1 MNPPSLDL
9 VLPCYNPQPGWA
21 QRVIQSYA
29 VVAAA
34 LRREPGLILV
44 NDGSSF
50 GVTADDLRALNEAI
64 PRFQYLENE
73 RNRGK
78 GFTLRAGV
86 MLASADYIVYTDI
99 DFPYTE
105 ESLLGVHAAL
115 KGGAQVAAGVKD
127 EAYYQGVPA
136 LRRLI
141 SRVLRLMI
149 RSLLRLEISDT
160 QCGLKGFD
168 RAGRSAFLATSI
180 DRYLFDLEFLF
191 LAYRQFGLKVQA
203 VPVQLKPG
211 ISFSRMRPQILVQE
225 GANFLRIWLRSWR
238 GTSAEPNA
246 LVPPAGTPPERTPP
260 ERKPT
265 DSR

>member
-1 MNPPSLDL
+1 MNLPSLDL

-21 QRVIQSYA
+21 QRVIHSYA
-29 VVAAA
+29 LVAAA
-34 LRREPGLILV
+34 IGREPGLILV

-64 PRFQYLENE
+64 PRLQYLEYE

-86 MLASADYIVYTDI
+86 TLASADLVIYTDI

-105 ESLLGVHAAL
+105 ESLLAVYTAL
-115 KGGAQVAAGVKD
+115 QNGAQVAAGVKD
-127 EAYYQGVPA
+127 DAYYQEVPA

-141 SRVLRLMI
+141 SRALRLLI
-149 RSLLRLEISDT
+149 RTLLRLEISDT

-168 RAGRSAFLATSI
+168 RAGRSTFLATSI

-191 LAYRQFGLKVQA
+191 LAYRHFALKVQA

-211 ISFSRMRPQILVQE
+211 ISFSRMRPRILVEE
-225 GANFLRIWLRSWR
+225 GLNFLRIWLRSLR
-238 GTSAEPNA
+238 GSEPK
-246 LVPPAGTPPERTPP
+246 PSDPA
-260 ERKPT
+260 
-265 DSR
+265 